1 MLSFRVPFI
10 LASQSPRR
18 RTLLSQIGVEFHVHP
33 SDAEEVWDDTL
44 SPDGAVERIAL
55 QKAEVIAP
63 LYPEAL
69 TLGADTVV
77 VLEGSVLGK
86 PVDAEEAASM
96 LLRLS
101 GATHTVF
108 SGIAL
113 IHPASGRLV
122 TAHAATQVTFSSLSL
137 DEIQR
142 YVATGSPMDKAGS
155 YGIQD
160 DHGALF
166 VERINGD
173 FYNVVG
179 LPLQR
184 LYQTIRTTFEDL
196 LVN

>member
-122 TAHAATQVTFSSLSL
+122 TAHATTHVTFSSLSL